1 MNPNE
6 NEPTPP
12 LTDEEREHRRVRY
25 AHSIGRANASRRGA
39 AELAVPDITAS
50 VAPDEIVVYV
60 SVGLRAQHR
69 RQAA

>member
-25 AHSIGRANASRRGA
+25 AQYWASKRVAEEA
-39 AELAVPDITAS
+39 AALAAPDITAS

-60 SVGLRAQHR
+60 SVGGVAS
-69 RQAA
+69 

>member
-25 AHSIGRANASRRGA
+25 AQYWASKRVAEGA
-39 AELAVPDITAS
+39 AELAVPDITA
-50 VAPDEIVVYV
+50 
-60 SVGLRAQHR
+60 R
-69 RQAA
+69 RSRRMRLSCM

>member
-25 AHSIGRANASRRGA
+25 AQYWASKRVAEGA

-50 VAPDEIVVYV
+50 VVPDEIVV
-60 SVGLRAQHR
+60 
-69 RQAA
+69 